1 MGEIRE
7 GLGEMADP
15 ADLVTALVQLGLLER
30 AFTGTELAAETDR
43 AGGAELFR
51 LEMAHALAGAADMQI
66 LMAAGAAADAGAEP
80 ARIMRATDF
89 AYTGA
94 NCEKEDD
101 ARFTLVRVQAQRL
114 STQLMVMAAD
124 SRAGRAEL
132 PLMVYPAMLIAGA
145 LEKMLNATTLDDPAA
160 RAAALAAAAGELTGG
175 AEVIQELAD
184 KNAAYAARP

>member
-1 MGEIRE
+1 
-7 GLGEMADP
+7 
-15 ADLVTALVQLGLLER
+15 VGLLKR
-30 AFTGTELAAETDR
+30 VFTGTELAAEADR

-101 ARFTLVRVQAQRL
+101 AKFTLVRVQAQRL

-160 RAAALAAAAGELTGG
+160 RAAALAEAAGELTGG